1 MSEPFTAYNFRVEI
15 MLPGA
20 AEPLCQAAFAECD
33 GIEMNFDVKTLY
45 EGGDGAG
52 RRLLAG
58 PASFG
63 EVTLKRGMTASFDL
77 WDWCGSVQRDPAL
90 RADARVVMLAAD
102 RTEVARFL
110 LRRCL
115 PVRLKAPRLDA
126 TNGVVAVEEL
136 HLACESL
143 ALDGPGRDPVPEP
156 PRQQKAELRELDQLL
171 SQEVDKDRWVRV
183 QLNPRDLHLSFADAE
198 PDASAP
204 ARLALELWLDA
215 AGAGDVRR
223 LTQRIAYFATP
234 RRAGDRKPPGVPP
247 VRFVWGPF
255 RFDGHVEALEET
267 LDFFSPDGRP
277 LRARLSLSLRGA
289 VTS

>member
-1 MSEPFTAYNFRVEI
+1 MSDPFTALHFRVEI

-20 AEPLCQAAFAECD
+20 AEPLCEAAFAECD
-33 GIEMNFDVKTLY
+33 GMAMNFDVKTLH
-45 EGGDGAG
+45 EGGDSAG

-90 RADARVVMLAAD
+90 RADARVVMLAPD
-102 RTEVARFL
+102 RTEVAGFR

-136 HLACESL
+136 QLACESL
-143 ALDGPGRDPVPEP
+143 TLEGPGRDPGPEP
-156 PRQQKAELRELDQLL
+156 VRLQKAELRELDELL
-171 SQEVDKDRWVRV
+171 SEEVDKERWVRV
-183 QLNPRDLHLSFADAE
+183 QVNPRDLRLSFADPE
-198 PDASAP
+198 SDASAP
-204 ARLALELWLDA
+204 ARLALELWFDA
-215 AGAGDVRR
+215 AAEGDVRR
-223 LTQRIAYFATP
+223 LTQRIAYFATA
-234 RRAGDRKPPGVPP
+234 RADGDRKAPGYPP
-247 VRFVWGPF
+247 VRFLWGRF

-267 LDFFSPDGRP
+267 LDLFAPDGRP
-277 LRARLSLSLRGA
+277 LRARLALSLRCT